1 MFHSTICL
9 APGLKDSQHCRYSA
23 HIVETNETVAIKKAC
38 KGLYGA
44 NSASAQLCTFLVV
57 FQCFLVWI
65 MTKHKHYINV
75 SRLRHS
81 NVLSLDSRSLPLT
94 AIADISGEVQVF
106 VDRRYR
112 NRELQ
117 VWREMHHPN
126 IVTLKAGAL
135 IF

>member
-23 HIVETNETVAIKKAC
+23 HIVETNETVAIKK
-38 KGLYGA
+38 
-44 NSASAQLCTFLVV
+44 
-57 FQCFLVWI
+57 
-65 MTKHKHYINV
+65 
-75 SRLRHS
+75 
-81 NVLSLDSRSLPLT
+81 
-94 AIADISGEVQVF
+94 VF

-126 IVTLKAGAL
+126 IVTLKHAFYTSGDLVDELYLNMVMEYVPETVYCVMKRFGRPSLLPHIFRMFLSMCSRRSQDAL
-135 IF
+135 KLSQIAETCLP